1 LCEQRNEK
9 ILLPCFSQKLN
20 LASKEM
26 KNTFTMLF
34 TKAKSCEQKNEGK
47 EINIVLPCFSKKQKI
62 SPGFRGIFLFKAF

>member
-20 LASKEM
+20 FAGKEM

-34 TKAKSCEQKNEGK
+34 LKAKSCEQRNEK
-47 EINIVLPCFSKKQKI
+47 ILLPCFSQKLKY
-62 SPGFRGIFLFKAF
+62 FALLFKKAK

>member
-1 LCEQRNEK
+1 
-9 ILLPCFSQKLN
+9 
-20 LASKEM
+20 M

-62 SPGFRGIFLFKAF
+62 SPVFRGIFLFKAF